1 MVEGRVHSAQWE
13 AARYLLRFFDNNHR
27 NIVTTR
33 HVACVLPGFGQVS
46 SAEWGPRVLRRAMPV
61 TRAGRVSHL
70 GPLSSFCNVILL
82 GTAPAP
88 RVICCRCSRRF
99 VLSPVLFC

>member
-82 GTAPAP
+82 GNIEWTKHRASSAAVALAD
-88 RVICCRCSRRF
+88 RDLC
-99 VLSPVLFC
+99 